1 MTDFDFTNPV
11 WNKDKEKPFDRLA
24 PFRRIDVP
32 VSHRFGPPSAVT
44 PAGPFLRPDGKGY
57 DCGCRST
64 TDYDGKVGED
74 LAAELSKVF
83 TSVSGAVIDALK
95 AGVKEFLGRIPF
107 VGPLIKRE
115 ISKVL
120 DKVEDPLKSL
130 FKKLGKLVDALLV
143 DSFIRSLPSWVPAL
157 RREVADQDQK
167 FPEQEVDGVLLRS
180 YQRADSLPF
189 TQWHEGYDWSF
200 VVVPSPF
207 FADIVGEGNSRRS
220 DNDGTALFDSDLPP
234 LRRYDADHPIRG
246 ANIDASIECEID
258 TGAITE
264 IDPSKAGVP
273 HASFLNP
280 VAENGPREW
289 RRDWGWPL
297 TGQFFWAAGRSVYD
311 CSHATD
317 NNKAVG
323 LHLNQLHPCKAF
335 ATARFE
341 GFLFPDNERAV
352 PAIQFMFF
360 LTNAK
365 RSGGDFKFDQINN
378 VDYDFIVDLP
388 DAPPAGVEGPDL
400 VKVPAVEYPIGAAP
414 RFLRNTLVIRPRL
427 LVDVNFDRFADA
439 AGATPN
445 SPVAQI
451 RPIVEPIPPAN
462 PDLAPRQI
470 RVRIP
475 AKQLKMSS
483 AVATYGVMLT
493 LGWHDPE
500 ARLARRVKRV
510 RIRLDRMEFG
520 NPKEAAA
527 QRWILNIGINGR
539 WMRHI
544 FEPIRA
550 PGAPPGL
557 LGPFALRTVTQFADA
572 TLELFLAEDDAVS
585 VSVHGFAE
593 EVVGR
598 IFDLKQVAVDANGVP
613 IPDSASSAA
622 VDSPASVLDAL
633 QNNFRTDR
641 RLRGPKLV
649 RLPNT
654 QPGQTSNFQFPFI
667 GRAAQWRGRA
677 KDDSVDKTKADIDQ
691 FYRDANVS
699 DDDKKKRAS
708 ILARAMF
715 LRLAVEGG
723 FHANI
728 PHGLIDPF
736 VPDPTRGVL
745 PRRQFDAGD
754 TQNPL
759 RIGDIGPDPRTGN
772 RAKQCRLT
780 AYVTE
785 PFGRTAYLA
794 YNPTQ
799 MDYRLFFTVSVDD
812 QAPLPEQVGLP
823 SIKEPTVQFTVDRVS
838 GIPGIKAASVSLA
851 VDAIPTIKP
860 GSVRLTVDGVGPKP
874 GIRTSTVTL
883 TKI

>member
-1 MTDFDFTNPV
+1 M
-11 WNKDKEKPFDRLA
+11 
-24 PFRRIDVP
+24 
-32 VSHRFGPPSAVT
+32 
-44 PAGPFLRPDGKGY
+44 
-57 DCGCRST
+57 
-64 TDYDGKVGED
+64 
-74 LAAELSKVF
+74 
-83 TSVSGAVIDALK
+83 K

-107 VGPLIKRE
+107 AGPLLKRE
-115 ISKVL
+115 VSKVL
-120 DKVEDPLKSL
+120 DKIEDPLKAL
-130 FKKLGKLVDALLV
+130 FKKLGKLIDALLV

-157 RREVADQDQK
+157 RREVGTADQK

-207 FADIVGEGNSRRS
+207 FVDIIGEGNSRRS
-220 DNDGTALFDSDLPP
+220 DNDGPRLFDNDLPP

-258 TGAITE
+258 TGAITD
-264 IDPSKAGVP
+264 IDPSRPGVP

-280 VAENGPREW
+280 RAEGGPREW

-317 NNKAVG
+317 NDKAVG

-341 GFLFPDNERAV
+341 GFQFPDNDRAV

-360 LTNAK
+360 LTNVK

-388 DAPPAGVEGPDL
+388 EAPPAGVAGPDL
-400 VKVPAVEYPIGAAP
+400 VQVPAIEYPIGAAP
-414 RFLRNTLVIRPRL
+414 RFLRNTLVLRPRL

-439 AGATPN
+439 AGAAPN
-445 SPVAQI
+445 ATVAQI

-462 PDLAPRQI
+462 PDQAPRQV

-475 AKQLKMSS
+475 VKQLVMSS
-483 AVATYGVMLT
+483 AVTTYGVLLT
-493 LGWHDPE
+493 MGWHDPE
-500 ARLARRVKRV
+500 VRLARRVKRV

-520 NPKEAAA
+520 NPKESAE

-550 PGAPPGL
+550 PGPPPGL
-557 LGPFALRTVTQFADA
+557 LGPFPLRTVTQFADA

-585 VSVHGFAE
+585 ISVHGFAE

-598 IFDLKQVAVDANGVP
+598 IFDLKQIAVDANGVP
-613 IPDSASSAA
+613 IPDAGSNAP
-622 VDSPASVLDAL
+622 VDSPTSVLDAL

-641 RLRGPKLV
+641 RLRGPKTV

-654 QPGQTSNFQFPFI
+654 SPGQTSDFSFPFI
-667 GRAAQWRGRA
+667 GRAAQWRGRN
-677 KDDSVDKTKADIDQ
+677 KDDSVDTTRADIDQ
-691 FYRDANVS
+691 FYRGTAVT

-728 PHGLIDPF
+728 PHGMIDPF
-736 VPDPTRGVL
+736 VPDPTRAKL
-745 PRRQFDAGD
+745 PPRAFDAGD
-754 TQNPL
+754 TANPL
-759 RIGDIGPDPRTGN
+759 RVGDVAADARTGN
-772 RAKQCRLT
+772 RVKQCRLT

-794 YNPTQ
+794 YDKTK

-812 QAPLPEQVGLP
+812 QPPLPEQIGLP
-823 SIKEPTVQFTVDRVS
+823 SIKEPSVKLDVDRVTGVPS
-838 GIPGIKAASVSLA
+838 IKPASVSLIVSALPTIQPASVQLDRVAVGPIPGIRAASVSLVKKA
-851 VDAIPTIKP
+851 
-860 GSVRLTVDGVGPKP
+860 
-874 GIRTSTVTL
+874 
-883 TKI
+883 